1 MRYSIFLILGFG
13 ATGMLWLS
21 CAGLEERPEGLF
33 STDHDKDTSE
43 NSLDEESDTS
53 HDTETTWTSDKAS
66 DSDAN
71 TGTPPDSNSGGGTDT
86 LSDEDLNQDKDG
98 DGWLA
103 DFDCDDENP
112 NVHPGTQ
119 EIPGNGID
127 DNCNGEI
134 DEVEED
140 EGDDQCVSQS
150 YESKIIKKPSDIIF
164 ILDNSGSM
172 KLEAQWVQENMNSFS
187 QQIAGSGVD
196 YRVIAIS
203 SYPGN
208 GYGICIDPPLGS
220 GGCPNKDTNLPRFLH
235 VNQKVEST
243 NGLSLFLSTYF
254 LWNYNLRPNSVKHIV
269 IVTDDDSGLGAFGFQ
284 LALKAYGSDFSEYK
298 FHGIFCYT
306 NCKSAANIGKVYKT
320 LVKNTGGVSGD
331 LCLQD
336 FKPVFDKLATAVV
349 EEAKISCSIPMP
361 KAPSGRK
368 INLEQVKVEI
378 VPSPGSPAQEIPH
391 VSGLGQCGSRG
402 WYYDNNTN
410 PTKIILCPSTCS
422 WAQGLTDAELKID
435 SGCLDPVL

>member
-1 MRYSIFLILGFG
+1 MRQPLFSILGFW
-13 ATGMLWLS
+13 ATGMLWAS
-21 CAGLEERPEGLF
+21 CAGIEDRPDGRF
-33 STDHDKDTSE
+33 ST
-43 NSLDEESDTS
+43 NDEEDTITISASDEYGS
-53 HDTETTWTSDKAS
+53 SEDTGTTWTSDTVG
-66 DSDAN
+66 DSD
-71 TGTPPDSNSGGGTDT
+71 GTTPSGGGPGDED
-86 LSDEDLNQDKDG
+86 SDEDEDKDG

-103 DFDCDDENP
+103 DFDCDDENT
-112 NVHPGTQ
+112 NVHPGAQ
-119 EIPGNGID
+119 EILGNGID

-134 DEVEED
+134 DEVED
-140 EGDDQCVSQS
+140 TGGDDTCVSQS

-172 KLEAQWVQENMNSFS
+172 NLEAKWVQDNMNEFS

-208 GYGICIDPPLGS
+208 GNGICIDPPLGS
-220 GGCPNKDTNLPRFLH
+220 GGCPKKDTNLPRFLH
-235 VNQKVEST
+235 VNKEVAST
-243 NGLSLFLSTYF
+243 NGLSLFLSTYL
-254 LWNYNLRPNSVKHIV
+254 LWKYNLRSDSVKHIV
-269 IVTDDDSGLGAFGFQ
+269 IVTDDNSSLGAFAFQ

-306 NCKSAANIGKVYKT
+306 NCKSAANIGSVYKT

-331 LCLQD
+331 LCQQN

-368 INLEQVKVEI
+368 INPDQVTVEI

-391 VSGLGQCGSRG
+391 VSGQGQCGSRG